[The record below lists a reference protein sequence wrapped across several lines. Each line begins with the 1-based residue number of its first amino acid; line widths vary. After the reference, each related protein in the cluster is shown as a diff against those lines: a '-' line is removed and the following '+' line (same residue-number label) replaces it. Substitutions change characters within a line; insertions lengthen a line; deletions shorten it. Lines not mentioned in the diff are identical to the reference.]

1 MAGRMEK
8 VAKERAKGVEADR
21 RGEGNSRKTKRILL
35 IEDEPELAA
44 ALGDNLLCEGYN
56 VEVAPDGE
64 AGLERA
70 TRDYFDLIVLDIAMP
85 AKGALEVC
93 RELRQQL
100 ITAPILMLSARS
112 QTIDKVLGLKIGA
125 DDYVTKPFD
134 MLEVLARIEAH
145 LRRAP
150 SGSGMPG
157 AIYQFGSIRVDFR
170 RAEVYR
176 HGSPVALSAREFR
189 LLKYFVEHPGATLSR
204 KELLKEVWGYSGAPS
219 TRTVDVHV
227 FTLRRKL
234 EADPSHPQ
242 FIQTIMGLGYKFL
255 G

>member
-1 MAGRMEK
+1 MGK
-8 VAKERAKGVEADR
+8 PQTSVAMKK
-21 RGEGNSRKTKRILL
+21 KILL
-35 IEDEPELAA
+35 IEDEPGLAVT
-44 ALGDNLLCEGYN
+44 LQDRLQGEGYS
-56 VEVAPDGE
+56 VEAAPDGD

-70 TRDYFDLIVLDIAMP
+70 TRDYFDLIILDIMLP
-85 AKGALEVC
+85 GKSGLEVC

-125 DDYVTKPFD
+125 DDYITKPFD
-134 MLEVLARIEAH
+134 MLELLARIEAH

-150 SGSGMPG
+150 SGSGRPG
-157 AIYQFGSIRVDFR
+157 AIYQFGPIRVDFR
-170 RAEVYR
+170 RAEVFR
-176 HGSPVALSAREFR
+176 HGSPVALSAREFQ
-189 LLKYFVEHPGATLSR
+189 LIKYFIEHRGATLSR
-204 KELLKEVWGYSGAPS
+204 KELLKEVWGYGGVPS

-242 FIQTIMGLGYKFL
+242 FIQTVMGFGYKFL

>member
-1 MAGRMEK
+1 MK
-8 VAKERAKGVEADR
+8 K
-21 RGEGNSRKTKRILL
+21 ILL

-44 ALGDNLLCEGYN
+44 TLLERLQGEGYS

-64 AGLERA
+64 GGLERA
-70 TRDYFDLIVLDIAMP
+70 TRDYFDLIILDITLP
-85 AKGALEVC
+85 GKSGLDVC

-100 ITAPILMLSARS
+100 ITAAILMLSARS

-134 MLEVLARIEAH
+134 MLELLARIEAH
-145 LRRAP
+145 LRRAS
-150 SGSGMPG
+150 SGSGRPG
-157 AIYQFGSIRVDFR
+157 AIYQFGPIRVDLRRGEVFR
-170 RAEVYR
+170 HE
-176 HGSPVALSAREFR
+176 SPVALSAREFQ
-189 LLKYFVEHPGATLSR
+189 LIKYFIEHRGATLSR
-204 KELLKEVWGYSGAPS
+204 KELLKEVWGYGGVAS

-234 EADPSHPQ
+234 EPDPSHPQ
-242 FIQTIMGLGYKFL
+242 FIQTIMGSGYKFL

>member
-1 MAGRMEK
+1 MEKAVTERARGSEAGRP
-8 VAKERAKGVEADR
+8 AAGL
-21 RGEGNSRKTKRILL
+21 RKIRRILL

-44 ALGDNLLCEGYN
+44 TLREGLQSEGYG
-56 VEVAPDGE
+56 VATAAEGE

-70 TRDYFDLIVLDIAMP
+70 TRDDFDLIILDLSLP
-85 AKGALEVC
+85 GRSALEVC

-100 ITAPILMLSARS
+100 INAPIVMLSARS

-125 DDYVTKPFD
+125 DDYLTKPFD
-134 MLEVLARIEAH
+134 MLELLARVEAH

-150 SGSGMPG
+150 SSSGRAG
-157 AIYQFGSIRVDFR
+157 GIYQFGPIRVDFR
-170 RAEVYR
+170 RAEVFR
-176 HGSPVALSAREFR
+176 NRSPVALSGREYQ
-189 LLKYFVEHPGATLSR
+189 LLKYFIEHRGATLSR
-204 KELLKEVWGYSGAPS
+204 KELLKEVWGYGGTPS

-234 EADPSHPQ
+234 EVDPSQPQ
-242 FIQTIMGLGYKFL
+242 FFQTIIGLGYKFL

>member
-8 VAKERAKGVEADR
+8 VATERANGVEADR
-21 RGEGNSRKTKRILL
+21 RAAGNSRKTKKILL
-35 IEDEPELAA
+35 IEDQPDLAA
-44 ALGDNLLCEGYN
+44 ALRDNLQCEGYN

-85 AKGALEVC
+85 GKGALEVC

-157 AIYQFGSIRVDFR
+157 AIHQFGPIRVDFR

-176 HGSPVALSAREFR
+176 QGSPVTLSAREFQ
-189 LLKYFVEHPGATLSR
+189 LLKYFIEHRGATLSR
-204 KELLKEVWGYSGAPS
+204 NELLKEVWGYSGVPS

>member
-1 MAGRMEK
+1 MEK

-44 ALGDNLLCEGYN
+44 ALGDNLQCEGYN

-204 KELLKEVWGYSGAPS
+204 KELLKEVWGYSGASS

>member
-1 MAGRMEK
+1 LK
-8 VAKERAKGVEADR
+8 KK
-21 RGEGNSRKTKRILL
+21 ILL
-35 IEDEPELAA
+35 IEDEAGLAA
-44 ALGDNLLCEGYN
+44 TLLDRLQGEGYS

-70 TRDYFDLIVLDIAMP
+70 MRDYFDLIILDITLP
-85 AKGALEVC
+85 GKSGLEVC

-134 MLEVLARIEAH
+134 MLELLARIEAH
-145 LRRAP
+145 LRRGP
-150 SGSGMPG
+150 SGSGRPG
-157 AIYQFGSIRVDFR
+157 AIYQFGPIRVDFR
-170 RAEVYR
+170 RAEVFR
-176 HGSPVALSAREFR
+176 HGAPVALSAREFQ
-189 LLKYFVEHPGATLSR
+189 LLKYFIEHPGATLSR
-204 KELLKEVWGYSGAPS
+204 KELLKEVWGYGGAPS

-234 EADPSHPQ
+234 EAVPGNPQ
-242 FIQTIMGLGYKFL
+242 FIRTITGLGYKFL

>member
-1 MAGRMEK
+1 MTGRMEK
-8 VAKERAKGVEADR
+8 AATERARGMEVGR
-21 RGEGNSRKTKRILL
+21 RVAANSRKMKRILL
-35 IEDEPELAA
+35 IQDEPELAPT
-44 ALGDNLLCEGYN
+44 LRDNLQCEGYS

-70 TRDYFDLIVLDIAMP
+70 TRDYFDLIVLDIALP
-85 AKGALEVC
+85 GISGLDIC
-93 RELRQQL
+93 RQLRQQL

-112 QTIDKVLGLKIGA
+112 QTMDKVLGLKIGA

-150 SGSGMPG
+150 NVSGTPG
-157 AIYQFGSIRVDFR
+157 AIYQFGPIRVDFR
-170 RAEVYR
+170 RAEVNR
-176 HGSPVALSAREFR
+176 QGSPVALSAREFQ
-189 LLKYFVEHPGATLSR
+189 LLKYFVEHPGATISR
-204 KELLKEVWGYSGAPS
+204 KELLKEVWGYSGVAS

-227 FTLRRKL
+227 STLRRKL

>member
-8 VAKERAKGVEADR
+8 VGSERAKGVEADR
-21 RGEGNSRKTKRILL
+21 RPAGNSRKTKRILL

-44 ALGDNLLCEGYN
+44 ALRENLQCEGYS

-70 TRDYFDLIVLDIAMP
+70 TRDYFDLIVLDIARP
-85 AKGALEVC
+85 GKAALEVC
-93 RELRQQL
+93 RELRQQM

-112 QTIDKVLGLKIGA
+112 QTIDKILGLKIGA

-134 MLEVLARIEAH
+134 MQEVLARIEAH

-157 AIYQFGSIRVDFR
+157 AIYQFGPIRVDFR

-176 HGSPVALSAREFR
+176 QGSPVALSAREFQ

-204 KELLKEVWGYSGAPS
+204 KELLKEVWGYSGMPS

-234 EADPSHPQ
+234 EVVPSHPQ

>member
-1 MAGRMEK
+1 MK
-8 VAKERAKGVEADR
+8 KK
-21 RGEGNSRKTKRILL
+21 ILL
-35 IEDEPELAA
+35 IEDEPGLAA
-44 ALGDNLLCEGYN
+44 NLQDRLQCEGYS
-56 VEVAPDGE
+56 VEVAQDGE

-70 TRDYFDLIVLDIAMP
+70 TRDYFDLIILDVMLP
-85 AKGALEVC
+85 GKNGLEVC

-112 QTIDKVLGLKIGA
+112 QTIDKVLGLRIGA
-125 DDYVTKPFD
+125 DDYITKPFD
-134 MLEVLARIEAH
+134 MLELLARIEAH

-150 SGSGMPG
+150 SGSGRPG
-157 AIYQFGSIRVDFR
+157 AIYQFGPVRVDFR
-170 RAEVYR
+170 RAEVLR
-176 HGSPVALSAREFR
+176 HGSPVALSAREFQ
-189 LLKYFVEHPGATLSR
+189 LIKYFIEHRGATLSR
-204 KELLKEVWGYSGAPS
+204 KELLKEVWGYGGVPS

-234 EADPSHPQ
+234 ETDPRNPQ